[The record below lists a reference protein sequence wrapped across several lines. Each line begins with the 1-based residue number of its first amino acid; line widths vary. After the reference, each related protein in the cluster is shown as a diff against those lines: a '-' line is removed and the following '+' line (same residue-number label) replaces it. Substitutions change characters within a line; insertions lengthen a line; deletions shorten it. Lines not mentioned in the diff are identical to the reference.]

1 MNLEK
6 KNLED
11 KDGPA
16 QKSPRKLNPVLEL
29 SGFVTFIKAIFLQGL
44 YHLIYAM
51 MRKGDWGFTVSI
63 CWGTSKAHS

>member
-16 QKSPRKLNPVLEL
+16 QKSPKLNPVLEL

-51 MRKGDWGFTVSI
+51 IRKGGEALLLASA
-63 CWGTSKAHS
+63 GGPQKAHS